1 MTSNKTLDDLLQNE
15 KISKFLN
22 HYFNTNIDSI
32 SNSSKKLQPKLNDN
46 PGDATLKKLFE
57 DKWILTVVSLRF
69 RSKETK
75 QFYKKIR
82 SSYRRTFILLNLVTG
97 EIIPCII
104 NNAKVKKQCKKYI
117 SQLSSGNIIKTI
129 EKGKDYSIIGS
140 DDDIYYYNIYHE
152 KLDEN
157 ATSTPKKK
165 KEYLSRSKL
174 LNIQLERLVTE
185 LNSKTQDVKEKL
197 LKELRN
203 DYYKTMILPQDSN
216 NKI

>member
-15 KISKFLN
+15 EISKFLN
-22 HYFNTNIDSI
+22 DYFGTNIDSTNI
-32 SNSSKKLQPKLNDN
+32 DSSNSSGKKLQPKLNDN

-104 NNAKVKKQCKKYI
+104 NNAKVK
-117 SQLSSGNIIKTI
+117 
-129 EKGKDYSIIGS
+129 
-140 DDDIYYYNIYHE
+140 
-152 KLDEN
+152 
-157 ATSTPKKK
+157 
-165 KEYLSRSKL
+165 
-174 LNIQLERLVTE
+174 
-185 LNSKTQDVKEKL
+185 
-197 LKELRN
+197 
-203 DYYKTMILPQDSN
+203 
-216 NKI
+216 